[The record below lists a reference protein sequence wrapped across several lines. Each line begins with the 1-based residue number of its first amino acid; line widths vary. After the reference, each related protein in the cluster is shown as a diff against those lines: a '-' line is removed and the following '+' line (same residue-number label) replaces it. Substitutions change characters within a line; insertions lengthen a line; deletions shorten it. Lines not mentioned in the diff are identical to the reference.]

1 MADHSQ
7 YQYLTTELDP
17 DILSTPFNVQTNWH
31 VVTGA
36 PASGKTT
43 IIDHLTAKGFK
54 TVPEVA
60 RQVFEE
66 ELAKGRTLEEIRSD
80 GIAHQHRIMERHLK
94 VEGDLNPDDN
104 LFLDR
109 GLPECITFCRVF
121 GMNPNEI
128 LRECFRNKYASVF
141 MLDPLPNLREI
152 KLGPEDETTAIFLN
166 EWHVRDYRAV
176 GYDVVR
182 VPVLPVEERVAFIL
196 ENLLEQGLM

>member
-1 MADHSQ
+1 MVHQSQ
-7 YQYLTTELDP
+7 YPYLTTELDS
-17 DILSTPFNVQTNWH
+17 DILSTPFKVQTNWH
-31 VVTGA
+31 VITGA

-43 IIDHLTAKGFK
+43 IIGQLTAKRFR

-60 RQVFEE
+60 RQIFEE

-80 GIAHQHRIMERHLK
+80 QIAVQHRIMEGQLK
-94 VEGDLNPDDN
+94 LEDELNPSDC

-128 LRECFRNKYASVF
+128 LRECFHNKYASVF
-141 MLDPLPNLREI
+141 ILDPLPNLRET
-152 KLGPEDETTAIFLN
+152 KLGPEDETTAIFLD
-166 EWHVRDYRAV
+166 EWHVRDYSAV

-182 VPVLPVEERVAFIL
+182 VPVLPAEERVAFIL
-196 ENLLEQGLM
+196 ENLSERGLM